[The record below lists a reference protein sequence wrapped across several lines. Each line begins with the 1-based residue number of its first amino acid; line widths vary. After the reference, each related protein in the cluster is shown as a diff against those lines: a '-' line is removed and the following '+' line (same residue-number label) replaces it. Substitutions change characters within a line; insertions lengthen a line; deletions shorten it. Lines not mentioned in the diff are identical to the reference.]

1 MFAGGLIMSRR
12 QKEPLRQL
20 SEEELQWL
28 RRIARSTGE
37 PSGHVVRAQQLLAVA
52 AGASYTEAARVTGRK
67 SNDAVAHLVARF
79 NREGLKAVEPKKGS
93 GAPSI
98 YRAAE
103 RERILR
109 EARRAPNPETDGTA
123 NWSLMTLRR
132 ALRQATDGLPHVST
146 YTIGTVLKE
155 AGFGWLQ
162 TRTWCETGSSIRRR
176 KSGKPVKVI
185 DVDAEAKKS

>member
-1 MFAGGLIMSRR
+1 MSRR
-12 QKEPLRQL
+12 QKEPLREF
-20 SEEELQWL
+20 SEEEHQWL
-28 RRIARSTGE
+28 RRIARSTSE

-67 SNDAVAHLVARF
+67 SNDAVAQLVARF

-93 GAPSI
+93 GAPPT

-109 EARRAPNPETDGTA
+109 EARRAPKPEMDRTA
-123 NWSLMTLRR
+123 NWSLITLRR
-132 ALRQATDGLPHVST
+132 ALRQAEDGLPNVST
-146 YTIGTVLKE
+146 YTIGAVLKE
-155 AGFGWLQ
+155 AGFGWRQ
-162 TRTWCETGSSIRRR
+162 TRSWCQTGVSTRGR
-176 KSGKPVKVI
+176 KDGTQVKVI

>member
-1 MFAGGLIMSRR
+1 MSRQ
-12 QKEPLRQL
+12 QKNPLRQL
-20 SEEELQWL
+20 STEEHRWL
-28 RRIARSTGE
+28 SLISRSTSE
-37 PSGHVVRAQQLLAVA
+37 PAGHVVRAQQLLAVA
-52 AGASYTEAARVTGRK
+52 AGASYTQAARASGRK

-93 GAPSI
+93 GAPPI
-98 YRAAE
+98 YGAAE

-109 EARRAPNPETDGTA
+109 QARSAPKPETDGTA

-132 ALRQATDGLPHVST
+132 ALRKATDGLPHVST
-146 YTIGTVLKE
+146 YTIRTVLKE